1 MPQSRLRRF
10 TGTIATATACAVGL
24 ALLTAPP
31 AHAASQTSPLLI
43 TEIAADNVG
52 ADHFE
57 YFEVHNT
64 TPDAINLAASGIEF
78 SYVTRETT
86 DLSIG
91 TKLAVEGDVTIAGG
105 ETAVLWLSYRAES
118 GSPDSFQ
125 YTVDDFRQHFGMD
138 QTTQI
143 ARITGQPGMANG
155 GSRAVRVAQGDQLLS
170 YSFYPTGSMGQDLVT
185 HFRLPA
191 DPAAL
196 NMDVLA
202 QLAPPSPGV
211 IDPAQLTP
219 TEPEPE
225 PLPEPGPASS
235 WPLMVTEIT
244 PDNVSHDHFEFFEVA
259 NTTNEPIDLAAG
271 GYSFAYSY
279 VNTPDRTRDIPLV
292 VADET
297 LVIEPRETIVFWLS
311 YTAGSVDSSAKTE
324 ADFRAHFGMTSD
336 ARIVRVSGQN
346 GIANGGDRGI
356 RVLQGDQIV
365 SWSHVPAGG
374 VGQDLSANFR
384 IPGDVNTKGMQVLE
398 TLATPTPGIVAA
410 EAFTAPPFSPEPDP
424 TIVTSRLQVTELM
437 PDTNNVGG
445 ADAYEFIEVYNATSE
460 PIDFADYT
468 VNYLHM
474 TGAEVLWPAQPADIV
489 IPGGGTLVLWIKN
502 GANTHLTAADFNA
515 EFGTDLTLG
524 EDLAEISSGGMANG
538 SPRGIEIMTNTGFT
552 VNQAQYN
559 MVAGVDDTFP
569 DRSIR
574 YGIDAAD
581 QTVQRLLGLDTPT
594 PGRVQADQVPSGL
607 MIEAS
612 DTTLPVVE
620 DRNAA
625 EIDPTVDFVPAFH
638 ITDDVQVRTVTMTL
652 TNDVDPGARV
662 LNLTPAEG
670 DVYRH
675 RVHWVDLAGKAWFEY
690 TLEVSDGTNTYVS
703 EPRRLPV
710 AGVDTDPVR
719 FNLDEGQFV
728 SGDTRVV
735 ATSDAYPNELELTI
749 DGETVETEPMLET
762 APVFAF
768 EAERVDNYFKN
779 GVKVG
784 DDVLQIFEKGIYVGS
799 ETIVTPIPLEY
810 IVEGR
815 ELVVS
820 IWAGTKAAPEIDLEE
835 NNDDFGAFDPRLILP
850 DGRTLI
856 PAGYEGGVLEMGDSA
871 GKLDFY
877 EARFELPADAFTGLS
892 HTWETASVEDGAHTL
907 TATDRELTATRTV
920 HVDNTAPVV
929 TSSVVDGTPYQGPI
943 RIEADVADAGSGVAS
958 ATATLDG
965 TAIELPYE
973 TSSLDLAPG
982 DHVLEILATDVVGN
996 SDTYTATFTTY
1007 DEYPSAGIIGP
1018 LEGSEVEAGDVTL
1031 QARVEDPTG
1040 DTLQVS
1046 FREGHRLELGDGDVK
1061 SHSGTVSDAASTDRG
1076 PAQSLSRDEVQTLT
1090 GVDGLATEISSDE
1103 QFPFQMFDVDV
1114 PAGTAADSLVRVE
1127 WAGSANP
1134 GAQVMLYALD
1144 PSGSSWTEIDRH
1156 LTAGTEAEA
1165 FGLDGVVEAGAY
1177 ARDGVVTIL
1186 VQHSEGF
1193 AGENLTERDSPV
1205 EPANPADV
1213 PRSQYDFTIG
1223 WESDTQYYNAT
1234 HYTHQVSIHDYL
1246 LDRREEINLQYVIHT
1261 GDIVDNHTVPQQWT
1275 NADAQ
1280 YLRFDKAELPYGVLA
1295 GNHDVGY
1302 EVDYTAYGQVFGEA
1316 RYADNPWY
1324 GGSYEDN
1331 RGHYDLISSG
1341 GIDFLM
1347 LYMGWGPADAEL
1359 AWMNEVL
1366 AAHPERIAIINL
1378 HENVLPSGGLGP
1390 VPQRI
1395 QDEVVA
1401 PNPNVKMVLSGH
1413 YHDAATRTDTFD
1425 DDGDGVADRTVYSM
1439 LFDYQGLPEGGQGFF
1454 RMLHFDNETQQ
1465 MLVRTYSHSLGQYNS
1480 DDPTL
1485 AGPPEDPYADQEFEI
1500 SYAQLGIAPQT
1511 RTLAT
1516 DAFSAE
1522 ILTSNEIAA
1531 FADVPSG
1538 SVLTATWP
1546 LTELGEHGWYVQSAD
1561 PFGAV
1566 DYSGVSRFTVIPAA
1580 EEPGEPGEEPGGPG
1594 EEPGGPGEEP
1604 GGPGGPGQPGE
1615 PGGPGT
1621 GGPGAAKPAGTGS
1634 GGELA
1639 DTGSPIDAGLAW
1651 TIGGLA
1657 ALVMALGALLMLRT
1671 RSNRRGEESRP
1682 VA

>member
-1 MPQSRLRRF
+1 MPLSRLRRL
-10 TGTIATATACAVGL
+10 TGTIATATVCAVGF
-24 ALLTAPP
+24 ALLTAPT
-31 AHAASQTSPLLI
+31 AHAAAQTSPLII

-64 TPDAINLAASGIEF
+64 TDQAMNLAESDIEF
-78 SYVTRETT
+78 SYVTREST
-86 DLSIG
+86 DLGIG
-91 TKLAVEGDVTIAGG
+91 TKLAVEGDLTIAGG
-105 ETAVLWLSYRAES
+105 ETVVLWLSYTAES

-125 YTVDDFRQHFGMD
+125 YEIDDFRDHFGMD
-138 QTTQI
+138 QTAQV

-170 YSFYPTGSMGQDLVT
+170 YSFYPTGSMGPDAVT

-191 DPAAL
+191 DPSAL
-196 NMDVLA
+196 GMDVLA

-211 IDPAQLTP
+211 VDPAQLVRP
-219 TEPEPE
+219 EPEPE
-225 PLPEPGPASS
+225 PNPEPGPASN
-235 WPLMVTEIT
+235 WPLMVTEIA

-259 NTTNEPIDLAAG
+259 NTTNEPIDLAEA

-292 VADET
+292 VEDET
-297 LVIEPRETIVFWLS
+297 LVVDPREMVVFWLS
-311 YTAGSVDSSAKTE
+311 YTAGSVDSYAKTE
-324 ADFRAHFGMTSD
+324 ADFRAHFGMGSD

-365 SWSHVPAGG
+365 SWSHVPGGG

-384 IPGDVNTKGMQVLE
+384 IPGDVHTKGMAVLE
-398 TLATPTPGIVAA
+398 TLATPSPGVVAP
-410 EAFTAPPFSPEPDP
+410 EAFTAPPFTPEPDP

-437 PDTNNVGG
+437 PDTSNVDG

-468 VNYLHM
+468 INYLHM
-474 TGAEVLWPAQPADIV
+474 NGAEVLWPAQPSDVV
-489 IPGGGTLVLWIKN
+489 IRGGGTLVLWIKN

-524 EDLAEISSGGMANG
+524 EDLAEIFTGGMANS
-538 SPRGIEIMTNTGFT
+538 SPRGIEIMTNTGYT

-581 QTVQRLLGLDTPT
+581 QTVQRLLGLDAPT
-594 PGRVQADQVPSGL
+594 PGRVQADQVPAGL
-607 MIEAS
+607 MIEAP

-620 DRNAA
+620 DRVAA
-625 EIDPTVDFVPAFH
+625 EIDPTVDFIPAFH

-652 TNDVDPGARV
+652 TNDVDPGSRV
-662 LNLTPAEG
+662 LNLMPGDG
-670 DVYRH
+670 DVYSH

-690 TLEVSDGTNTYVS
+690 TLEVSDGTNTSTS

-710 AGVDTDPVR
+710 AGAETDPIR
-719 FNLDEGQFV
+719 FNLDEGQYV
-728 SGDTRVV
+728 AGDTRVV
-735 ATSDAYPNELELTI
+735 AASDAHPTELELTI
-749 DGETVETEPMLET
+749 DGEAVETEPMLER
-762 APVFAF
+762 APYFAF

-810 IVEGR
+810 IVEGD

-856 PAGYEGGVLEMGDSA
+856 PAGYEGGVIEIGDSA

-892 HTWETASVEDGAHTL
+892 HTWATAAVADGSYAL
-907 TATDRELTATRTV
+907 TAADEVHTATRTV
-920 HVDNTAPVV
+920 HVDNTAPEV
-929 TSSVVDGTPYQGPI
+929 SSSIVDGTPYQGTI
-943 RIEADVADAGSGVAS
+943 RIEADVTDAGAGVAS
-958 ATATLDG
+958 VTATLDG
-965 TAIELPYE
+965 AAIELPYE
-973 TSSLDLAPG
+973 TSSLELAPG
-982 DHVLEILATDVVGN
+982 EHVLEIEATDQVGN
-996 SDTYTATFTTY
+996 AGTYTVSFTTY

-1018 LEGSEVEAGDVTL
+1018 LDGSEVEAGDVSL

-1046 FREGHRLELGDGDVK
+1046 FREGHRLELGDGAVK
-1061 SHSGTVSDAASTDRG
+1061 SHAGLVSDAATTDRG
-1076 PAQSLSRDEVQTLT
+1076 QAQRLSREEVQTLA

-1103 QFPFQMFDVDV
+1103 QFPFQMFDVEV
-1114 PAGTAADSLVRVE
+1114 PAGTADDSLVRVE

-1144 PSGSSWTEIDRH
+1144 PTGSSWIEIDRH
-1156 LTAGTEAEA
+1156 LTTGAEAEA
-1165 FGLDGVVEAGAY
+1165 FGLDGVVEAGTY
-1177 ARDGVVTIL
+1177 AQDGQVTFL

-1205 EPANPADV
+1205 QPAHPDDV
-1213 PRSQYDFTIG
+1213 PRSQYDFTFG

-1234 HYTHQVSIHDYL
+1234 HYEHQVSIHDYL
-1246 LDRREEINLQYVIHT
+1246 LDRREELNLQYVIHT
-1261 GDIVDNHTVPQQWT
+1261 GDIIDNHTVMEQWT

-1280 YLRFDKAELPYGVLA
+1280 YLRFDEAGLPYGVLA

-1302 EVDYTAYGQVFGEA
+1302 EVDYSTYGQFFGEA
-1316 RYADNPWY
+1316 RYAANPWY
-1324 GGSYEDN
+1324 GGSYENN

-1347 LYMGWGPADAEL
+1347 LYMGWGPAAAEI

-1378 HENVLPSGGLGP
+1378 HENLLPSGGLGP
-1390 VPQRI
+1390 VPQQI

-1413 YHDAATRTDTFD
+1413 YHDAATRADTFD
-1425 DDGDGVADRTVYSM
+1425 DDGDGVADRTVYNM
-1439 LFDYQGLPEGGQGFF
+1439 LFDYQALPEGGQGFF

-1480 DDPTL
+1480 DDPGL
-1485 AGPPEDPYADQEFEI
+1485 VGPPEDPYADQEFEI
-1500 SYAQLGIAPQT
+1500 SYADLGIAPKT
-1511 RTLAT
+1511 RALAT

-1522 ILTSNEIAA
+1522 ILTTNEIAA

-1566 DYSGVSRFTVIPAA
+1566 DYSGVSLFTVIPAA
-1580 EEPGEPGEEPGGPG
+1580 EVPVDPTDPGTPGTPGTPGGPG
-1594 EEPGGPGEEP
+1594 A
-1604 GGPGGPGQPGE
+1604 
-1615 PGGPGT
+1615 
-1621 GGPGAAKPAGTGS
+1621 PGAPGSSPAGIGAPAGS
-1634 GGELA
+1634 GSDGELA
-1639 DTGSPIDAGLAW
+1639 NTGSPIDAAGAW
-1651 TIGGLA
+1651 TIGGFA
-1657 ALVMALGALLMLRT
+1657 ALVMALGAWLLLR
-1671 RSNRRGEESRP
+1671 RRNSHRRDGVESRP